1 VDADVLVIGGGIAGL
16 QAAIDLGNLGLSVTL
31 VERQP
36 SIGGK
41 MIGLSKVFPTLDCCS
56 CICTPRMAEAEHHS
70 RITMLTYSE
79 VQDIHRDGLA
89 FRAEIVRKPRYVDQ
103 AKCTGC
109 RLCEYACDV
118 EVPHEFEGGLG
129 ARKAIYVPF
138 GNAVPQVALLDT
150 DNCLFCGRCEKA
162 CPVGA
167 IDYLQEPEMVP
178 VRAQAIIVATGYEML
193 PADFKQ
199 HYGAGPM
206 RNVLTALQV
215 ERLLAPHGPYGRVLR
230 PSDGK
235 IPESIAYVQC
245 AGSRD
250 MSKGVHYCSR
260 VCCMYA
266 IKQAMLLAGAL
277 PLADVTIYHMD
288 IRAFGKGF
296 EQFYQNAKAMGI
308 EFVKGKV
315 ARINEDDEDNPVV
328 RVEMVEEDG
337 RVEERRH
344 DMVVL
349 SLGLQAAWDPRQ
361 AGLAA
366 PDEDGFLRCAP
377 SAFAPARTFEEGVFV
392 AGAAAGPKDIPDA
405 IVEAGA
411 AALEAAAYVR
421 ARRSFPSR
429 MAADASESSN
439 ALVAGV

>member
-1 VDADVLVIGGGIAGL
+1 MEVDVLVIGGGIAGL
-16 QAAIDLGNLGLSVTL
+16 QAAIDVGNMGLRAAV

-56 CICTPRMAEAEHHS
+56 CICTPRMAEAEHHP
-70 RITMLTYSE
+70 RITTLTYAE
-79 VQDIHRDGLA
+79 VQHVRRDGSG
-89 FRAEIVRKPRYVDQ
+89 FVVEVVKKPRYVDEE
-103 AKCTGC
+103 KCTGC

-118 EVPHEFEGGLG
+118 EVPHEFEGGFG

-138 GNAVPQVALLDT
+138 GNAVPQIALLDLEH
-150 DNCLFCGRCEKA
+150 CLLCGRCAKA
-162 CPVGA
+162 CPVAA
-167 IDYLQEPEMVP
+167 IDYLQQPETVEI
-178 VRAQAIIVATGYEML
+178 RAGAIIVATGYEML
-193 PADFKQ
+193 AEDFKTR
-199 HYGAGPM
+199 YGDGPL

-235 IPESIAYVQC
+235 VPESIAYVQC

-250 MSKGVHYCSR
+250 LSCGVPYCSR

-308 EFVKGKV
+308 QFVKAKV
-315 ARINEDDEDNPVV
+315 ARIAEDEEENPLV
-328 RVEMVEEDG
+328 RIEVLDEDG
-337 RVEERRH
+337 RVEQRQH

-349 SLGLQAAWDPRQ
+349 SLGLIPAWDPRQ

-366 PDEDGFLRCAP
+366 PAEDGFLRGGTSGLAP
-377 SAFAPARTFEEGVFV
+377 TQTSEAGVFV
-392 AGAAAGPKDIPDA
+392 AGAAAGPKDIPDSV
-405 IVEAGA
+405 VEAGA
-411 AALEAAAYVR
+411 AAVEAAAYLRACGPSLSASHEPVR
-421 ARRSFPSR
+421 QPH
-429 MAADASESSN
+429 
-439 ALVAGV
+439 LVAGA